1 MFSMIRQ
8 LFCATSRFVRRE
20 DGATS
25 VEYAVMLALIISV
38 IFGTIGLLGLEI
50 AGAWNASEGSI
61 TQAFDFD

>member
-1 MFSMIRQ
+1 
-8 LFCATSRFVRRE
+8 
-20 DGATS
+20 

-50 AGAWNASEGSI
+50 AGAWNSSGGSI